1 MAISSV
7 SNDTNTLLQT
17 LQANRAAA
25 AAAAATGKAESSTE
39 SASSSTAALYDT
51 VDISEEGSA
60 YADAQASDSSSSG
73 SSVRA
78 ENAELLD
85 SLNTADDSGLSFVQQ
100 QEAALQAGVSA
111 SDLLGGSDSSD
122 DSSSLFSDLTD
133 LLSSYTQANAN
144 NTVLRGAGA
153 SALGLD
159 STDSANSTEDS
170 DSSDTDTDLSD
181 YTVEELSTML
191 SKGEITTAEYLT
203 EISSRQKTE
212 SDTESAQTQTN
223 TAAAL
228 GAVSE

>member
-25 AAAAATGKAESSTE
+25 AAATGKTESSAE

-60 YADAQASDSSSSG
+60 FADAQASNSSSSS

-78 ENAELLD
+78 ENAALLN

-111 SDLLGGSDSSD
+111 ADLLGGSDSS

-153 SALGLD
+153 SALGPN
-159 STDSANSTEDS
+159 STDSAKSAEDS
-170 DSSDTDTDLSD
+170 DSSEKTNTDLSD
-181 YTVEELSTML
+181 YTVEELRTML
-191 SKGEITTAEYLT
+191 SKGEITTAEYLS
-203 EISSRQKTE
+203 ELSSRQKTE
-212 SDTESAQTQTN
+212 DDAESAQKQTN
-223 TAAAL
+223 AAAAL

>member
-7 SNDTNTLLQT
+7 SNNTNTLLQT

-25 AAAAATGKAESSTE
+25 TAATSKTESSAE

-60 YADAQASDSSSSG
+60 YADAQASDSSSSS

-78 ENAELLD
+78 ENSELLK

-111 SDLLGGSDSSD
+111 ADLLGGSDSSD
-122 DSSSLFSDLTD
+122 SSTLFSDLTD

-153 SALGLD
+153 SALGVD
-159 STDSANSTEDS
+159 STDSASSTEDS
-170 DSSDTDTDLSD
+170 NSSDTDANLSD
-181 YTVEELSTML
+181 YSVEELRTML

-203 EISSRQKTE
+203 EISSRQETADDDK
-212 SDTESAQTQTN
+212 SAQTN
-223 TAAAL
+223 ASAAL

>member
-1 MAISSV
+1 MPISSV
-7 SNDTNTLLQT
+7 SSDTSNLLQT
-17 LQANRAAA
+17 LQATRAAA
-25 AAAAATGKAESSTE
+25 AAATEKTESSAE
-39 SASSSTAALYDT
+39 SASSSSALYDT

-60 YADAQASDSSSSG
+60 YSDAQASSSS

-78 ENAELLD
+78 ENAKLLN

-111 SDLLGGSDSSD
+111 ADLLGGSDSSD
-122 DSSSLFSDLTD
+122 SSALFSDLTD

-159 STDSANSTEDS
+159 SSDSTSSAEDS

-181 YTVEELSTML
+181 YTVEELRTML
-191 SKGEITTAEYLT
+191 SKGEITTAEYLA
-203 EISSRQKTE
+203 ELSSRQETE
-212 SDTESAQTQTN
+212 DEDAQTHTN
-223 TAAAL
+223 TAATL